1 MEQLIVENTKA
12 KQELERMQKL
22 IETNEA
28 DKKKMKAELKNANE
42 LLEVWLITITHT
54 VLIILYDSP
63 LAIMDIYSQ

>member
-42 LLEVWLITITHT
+42 LLEV
-54 VLIILYDSP
+54 
-63 LAIMDIYSQ
+63 